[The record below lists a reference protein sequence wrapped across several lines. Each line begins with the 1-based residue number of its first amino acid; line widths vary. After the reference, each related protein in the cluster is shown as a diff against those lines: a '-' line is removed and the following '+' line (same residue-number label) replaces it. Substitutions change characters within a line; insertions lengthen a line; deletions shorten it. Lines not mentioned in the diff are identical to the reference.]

1 MRRLAVAALSVLA
14 LLVGSTSAHAITWG
28 EPDGE
33 DHPHV
38 VTLLFTQ
45 DGESGF
51 FRCSGTLLS
60 PTLVLTAGH
69 CAEGESGAPND
80 LTFVSNHPEP
90 VADYDGSGILG
101 YLQAS
106 DHWVEGT
113 ATAHPEY
120 DSFAAFP
127 DTFDVGVVELA
138 EPIDTGGVYGTLPEA
153 GMLDSLLTRKGAT
166 TQRQVAVV
174 GYGLQGTIPAF
185 EQADYQRY
193 QGTATIMGLGRSSI
207 QGGQNVQLSN
217 TPGQGTGPGGTCFG
231 DSGGPAFW
239 IDPATGEETTTVVA
253 VTSFGITGHCAGT
266 DFSFRTDT
274 QAAQEF
280 LSAYTG

>member
-1 MRRLAVAALSVLA
+1 MRRVALAVLSVLA

-33 DHPHV
+33 EHPHV
-38 VTLLFTQ
+38 VMMLFSQ
-45 DGESGF
+45 NGEPGF
-51 FRCSGTLLS
+51 FSCSGTLLS

-69 CAEGESGAPND
+69 CAEGVSGEPND
-80 LTFVSNHPEP
+80 LTFVSNLPDP
-90 VADYDGSGILG
+90 LFDYDGTGLA

-106 DHWVEGT
+106 DHWVEGQ

-120 DSFAAFP
+120 DSFARFP
-127 DTFDVGVVELA
+127 DTFDVGVVELS
-138 EPIDTGGVYGTLPEA
+138 EPIETGGVYGSLPEA

-174 GYGLQGTIPAF
+174 GYGLQATLPAF
-185 EQADYQRY
+185 PQASGVRY
-193 QGTATIMGLGRSSI
+193 QGTSTITALGRSSI

-217 TPGQGTGPGGTCFG
+217 NPGKGTGSGGTCFG

-253 VTSFGITGHCAGT
+253 VTSFGLTGHCAGT
-266 DFSFRTDT
+266 DYSFRTDT
-274 QAAQEF
+274 EAAQEF
-280 LSAYTG
+280 LSGFVG